1 MKCREVQ
8 HQLYLYRPGELTTE
22 RREAVERHLAVCPD
36 CAARRDAVL
45 ELEKRI
51 SEIRGMEPRI
61 EDPAGLT
68 SAVMRATLEAE
79 RPAAR
84 TSRVLFDWSVS
95 PAFRV
100 AACLILFLL
109 SGLFFAQTAVDA
121 RKVTALEYRLK
132 SERVSSGAH
141 WPVAARKAGL
151 SPPALDL
158 LALPA
163 HVRNHAAGYLN
174 GNTNEPDLT
183 AVLGLLFGQ
192 QRSEG
197 TALFEYLATRY
208 PRLASVRIDDG
219 IDAREQEILFSDG
232 EACMEEI
239 SQVIHKTGVRH
250 DRP

>member
-22 RREAVERHLAVCPD
+22 RRKAVERHLAVCPD
-36 CAARRDAVL
+36 CAARRDAML
-45 ELEKRI
+45 ELEKNI
-51 SEIRGMEPRI
+51 SEIRAIEPRI
-61 EDPAGLT
+61 GDPAGLT
-68 SAVMRATLEAE
+68 SAVMRATLEADG
-79 RPAAR
+79 PAAR
-84 TSRVLFDWSVS
+84 SSRVLFDWSVS

-121 RKVTALEYRLK
+121 RKVTALEYRLM
-132 SERVSSGAH
+132 SERVSTGAQ

-151 SPPALDL
+151 SPSALSL
-158 LALPA
+158 LTLPA

-174 GNTNEPDLT
+174 GSADEPGLT
-183 AVLGLLFGQ
+183 AVLSTLFGR

-219 IDAREQEILFSDG
+219 VDAREQEILSSDG
-232 EACMEEI
+232 EACMKELL
-239 SQVIHKTGVRH
+239 QLMHKTGVRH